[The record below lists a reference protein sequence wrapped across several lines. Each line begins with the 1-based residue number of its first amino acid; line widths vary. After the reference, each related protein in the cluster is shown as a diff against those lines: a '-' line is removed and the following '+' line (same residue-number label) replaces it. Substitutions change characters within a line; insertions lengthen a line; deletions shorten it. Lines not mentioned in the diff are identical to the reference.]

1 MTLTKRQIKILADAI
16 QQTRDE
22 ELDCDEFMV
31 HLAAWGERVLQGQ
44 SIDDA
49 SKSVKHHLQIC
60 PECEEEFRVL
70 KEVLSEA
77 GNSILDES

>member
-1 MTLTKRQIKILADAI
+1 MALTKRQIEILADAV
-16 QQTRDE
+16 QKTRDE

-49 SKSVKHHLQIC
+49 SQSVKHHLHIC

-77 GNSILDES
+77 GISNSEKS